1 MHGVGF
7 ASSSCSAEKEDASA
21 VAFGRHFS
29 RLKFL
34 LRFMDISW
42 TILKKKKEKNYIE
55 RSAFER
61 AHGCLVWPCEGNPR
75 PRTDGE
81 RAVSFFGKCVLRIMP
96 EQGNGSLGTI
106 AELVYLHRLY
116 FASGSVLRFAN
127 IRGAMA
133 DLPAPLFYLYQHDGI
148 SVSARLISSTSLS
161 SSCGSPASAA
171 SMSLF
176 SGKVSVFG
184 DMT

>member
-1 MHGVGF
+1 M
-7 ASSSCSAEKEDASA
+7 
-21 VAFGRHFS
+21 
-29 RLKFL
+29 
-34 LRFMDISW
+34 
-42 TILKKKKEKNYIE
+42 
-55 RSAFER
+55 
-61 AHGCLVWPCEGNPR
+61 
-75 PRTDGE
+75 
-81 RAVSFFGKCVLRIMP
+81 SFFGKCVLRIMP

-127 IRGAMA
+127 IRGALA
-133 DLPAPLFYLYQHDGI
+133 DSPAPLFYLYQHDGI
-148 SVSARLISSTSLS
+148 SVSARLIFSTYLS
-161 SSCGSPASAA
+161 SSRGSTASAA